1 MAPLLRKPKG
11 THFFNQPF
19 QSRVNRSVGARL
31 DFAMAFVILLII
43 GLGLLNLYSSVES
56 SPSKSGLFTT
66 QVQWYVICCLAMIVV
81 YAINYH
87 FYDAAAYW
95 LYGAAVV
102 LLILVLLVGKTAKGS
117 SRWIELGFFS
127 FQPSELSKIAFVL
140 CLARYFSQYPKTEGY
155 RLGDLAI
162 PFGLL
167 AVPTILMLMQPDLG
181 TAMLHVLIFGSVCVF
196 VGLRLRTLLGLGFS
210 AIAAAPLMW
219 FFGLKDYQRL
229 RVLTLLDPESDPLG
243 SGYHIRQSLIA
254 IGSGRFIGKGY
265 LHGTQTRLQFLP
277 EQHTDFIF
285 SVLSEE
291 WGFLGAAFVLMLFF
305 ALIVWGVSVAAR
317 SKDNFGSILAF
328 GMVSILFWHVFIN
341 VGMAL
346 GIMPVV
352 GVVLPFF
359 SYGRTAIFTMLVAVT
374 LLLNINSRRS
384 MFE

>member
-1 MAPLLRKPKG
+1 MPLLRKPKG

-19 QSRVNRSVGARL
+19 QSRVNRSIGSRL

-56 SPSKSGLFTT
+56 SVSKSALFTA
-66 QVQWYVICCLAMIVV
+66 QVQWFVICGLAMIVV

-102 LLILVLLVGKTAKGS
+102 LLILVLIVGKTAKGS
-117 SRWIELGFFS
+117 SRWIEIGFFS

-140 CLARYFSQYPKTEGY
+140 CLARYFSQYPKAEGY
-155 RLGDLAI
+155 RLGDLGI
-162 PFGLL
+162 PFALL
-167 AVPTILMLMQPDLG
+167 AVPTFLMLLQPDLG
-181 TAMLHVLIFGSVCVF
+181 TAMLHVLVFGSVLLF
-196 VGLRLRTLLGLGFS
+196 VGLRPRTLLGLS
-210 AIAAAPLMW
+210 VTAIAAAPLMW

-254 IGSGRFIGKGY
+254 IGSGRFLGKGY

-291 WGFLGAAFVLMLFF
+291 WGFLGAAFVLILFF

-352 GVVLPFF
+352 GVVMPFF

-374 LLLNINSRRS
+374 LLLNVNSRRS

>member
-1 MAPLLRKPKG
+1 
-11 THFFNQPF
+11 
-19 QSRVNRSVGARL
+19 
-31 DFAMAFVILLII
+31 MAFVIVLII

-56 SPSKSGLFTT
+56 SPAKSGLFTA
-66 QVQWYVICCLAMIVV
+66 QVQWYVICALAMIAIF
-81 YAINYH
+81 AINYH

-95 LYGAAVV
+95 TYGIAVL

-140 CLARYFSQYPKTEGY
+140 CLARYFSQYPKPEGY

-167 AVPTILMLMQPDLG
+167 AVPTVLMLMQPDLG
-181 TAMLHVLIFGSVCVF
+181 TAMLHVLVFGSICVF
-196 VGLRLRTLLGLGFS
+196 VGLRLRTLLGLSFT

-219 FFGLKDYQRL
+219 FFGLKDYQRT
-229 RVLTLLDPESDPLG
+229 RILTLLDPESDPLG

-254 IGSGRFIGKGY
+254 IGSGRFLGKGY

-291 WGFLGAAFVLMLFF
+291 WGFLGAAFVLILFF

-352 GVVLPFF
+352 GVVMPFF